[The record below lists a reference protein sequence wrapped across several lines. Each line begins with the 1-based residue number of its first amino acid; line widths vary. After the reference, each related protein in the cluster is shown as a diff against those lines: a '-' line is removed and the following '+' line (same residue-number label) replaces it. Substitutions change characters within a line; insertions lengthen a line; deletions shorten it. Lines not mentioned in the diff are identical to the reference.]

1 MVGWQEVE
9 ADTRE
14 RRLLEVEGRKR
25 EVEELLEVSREKQ
38 VRSEG
43 AVHELKTRLGWD
55 IEKMVKKH
63 EEEVRAVR
71 EAARC
76 AERALRLEVEGRE
89 REVEE
94 RHKAE
99 LAREREQPKVEE
111 HVVSTLRAE
120 NTALRTQVDQL
131 EAKVSALVVSVM
143 QGADPRDSTIGGLQ
157 QEVASLG
164 VVLELRTRELREVQ
178 RERRAQESKEGELQ
192 KSQEKVRALE
202 ARVED
207 LNAQVIM
214 KKRSEQSLEVEM
226 ERLQLRQECVKE
238 SEIQKS
244 EHDSYVKD
252 ILEAKET
259 REAESGKMQL
269 ERQRILEKHGE
280 EVQDIKVQLQ
290 HCTAELGRK
299 TKEVSCCPVLDIP
312 DPLPPQCA
320 QTVALLATMDEEKT
334 ELKKSSDRLLR
345 KVDLLKEDTDR

>member
-1 MVGWQEVE
+1 VEALAVVVGWQEVE

-14 RRLLEVEGRKR
+14 RRLLEAEGRKR

-76 AERALRLEVEGRE
+76 AERAVRLEVEGRE
-89 REVEE
+89 RELEE
-94 RHKAE
+94 RHKAK
-99 LAREREQPKVEE
+99 LAREREQLLVEE
-111 HVVSTLRAE
+111 QVVSTLRAE

-178 RERRAQESKEGELQ
+178 RERRAQESKGGQLE
-192 KSQEKVRALE
+192 KSQEKVRTLE

-207 LNAQVIM
+207 LQAQVNM

-226 ERLQLRQECVKE
+226 ERLQSSLKKT
-238 SEIQKS
+238 S
-244 EHDSYVKD
+244 
-252 ILEAKET
+252 LEKRRLSMENEQLEWKV
-259 REAESGKMQL
+259 REATPPASR
-269 ERQRILEKHGE
+269 ERTGCGYTQERSVLAHG
-280 EVQDIKVQLQ
+280 VSLGGSIDFWLIQPS
-290 HCTAELGRK
+290 ELK
-299 TKEVSCCPVLDIP
+299 
-312 DPLPPQCA
+312 PLPNLPG
-320 QTVALLATMDEEKT
+320 VSFRLLASKN
-334 ELKKSSDRLLR
+334 S
-345 KVDLLKEDTDR
+345 